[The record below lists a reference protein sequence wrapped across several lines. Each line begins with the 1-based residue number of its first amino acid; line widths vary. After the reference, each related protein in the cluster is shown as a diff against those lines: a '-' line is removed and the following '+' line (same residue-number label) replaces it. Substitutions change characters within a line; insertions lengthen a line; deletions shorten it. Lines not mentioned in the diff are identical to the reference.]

1 MTDLKEHE
9 DSLPEWSTDED
20 DEEVEMYT
28 RPDPV
33 EDAPEAGEEG
43 GEGDVAEEGEGA
55 EDGGKKK
62 KKKEKKPKAPKED
75 PPLLARPE
83 TPEDFERFEA
93 QAYEVMV
100 NCVDLPNADSGILKS
115 SLSDPTCILYMKDE
129 PSGKW
134 FEAGRTEKLK
144 DTLSPEWITRI
155 PVDYFEN
162 EDSTCKFVVYDF
174 DKNNTDLKKA
184 TFLGQYICDF
194 GDIIKG
200 GEKFRQ
206 ECPMTAQ
213 DGETP
218 NKKKGEPSKI
228 IIGALPVVNK
238 KVLYTL
244 QFAGNN
250 IDKASK
256 KGLTDAYL
264 EMAASTAD
272 DEESFVTFHRTEVIK
287 KTVNPEWEKFSITV
301 NQISGDNLDRK
312 LRISVNHWSKK
323 GSKLIGSC
331 ATTFGELKERVAN
344 GEAIDFVLINEEKK
358 TGKNADKYE
367 NSGIVSLISMK
378 KKKLRTKK
386 SPPKDP
392 VDEVEVSA
400 RTMDITED
408 DEPPMRATMPIDTPD
423 EIPAEDAEEAAKDAP
438 EDAAEDEAEAEEEA
452 AEEDDGQIFV

>member
-1 MTDLKEHE
+1 MGIFEKWIFFVKMTDLKEHE

-33 EDAPEAGEEG
+33 EDAPEAEEG
-43 GEGDVAEEGEGA
+43 AGDVADGAEGEG
-55 EDGGKKK
+55 EDGKKK
-62 KKKEKKPKAPKED
+62 KKKAPKED

-83 TPEDFERFEA
+83 TPDDFERFEA
-93 QAYEVMV
+93 QAYEVTV

-144 DTLSPEWITRI
+144 DTLPPEWITRI
-155 PVDYFEN
+155 PVD
-162 EDSTCKFVVYDF
+162 DF

-228 IIGALPVVNK
+228 LIGALPVVNK

-272 DEESFVTFHRTEVIK
+272 DEDAFVTFHRTEVIK

-331 ATTFGELKERVAN
+331 ATTFRELKDRVAN

-358 TGKNADKYE
+358 NGKKADKYE
-367 NSGIVSLISMK
+367 NSRQFGFN
-378 KKKLRTKK
+378 
-386 SPPKDP
+386 
-392 VDEVEVSA
+392 E
-400 RTMDITED
+400 
-408 DEPPMRATMPIDTPD
+408 
-423 EIPAEDAEEAAKDAP
+423 
-438 EDAAEDEAEAEEEA
+438 
-452 AEEDDGQIFV
+452 

>member
-33 EDAPEAGEEG
+33 EDAPADEADGVDEDPEE
-43 GEGDVAEEGEGA
+43 D
-55 EDGGKKK
+55 DGGKKK
-62 KKKEKKPKAPKED
+62 KKKEKKSKAPKED

-83 TPEDFERFEA
+83 TPDDFERFEA

-100 NCVDLPNADSGILKS
+100 NCVDLPNADSGLLKS
-115 SLSDPTCILYMKDE
+115 SLSDPTCIMYMKDE

-155 PVDYFEN
+155 QVDYFEN

-200 GEKFRQ
+200 GEKFNQ
-206 ECPMTAQ
+206 ECPMTTQ
-213 DGETP
+213 DGESP
-218 NKKKGEPSKI
+218 NKKKGEPSQIK
-228 IIGALPVVNK
+228 IGALPVVNK

-244 QFAGNN
+244 QFAGKN

-272 DEESFVTFHRTEVIK
+272 DESYITFHRTEVIK
-287 KTVNPEWEKFSITV
+287 KTVDPEWEKFSITV
-301 NQISGDNLDRK
+301 NQISGDNLNRK

-331 ATTFGELKERVAN
+331 ATTFGELKDRVAN
-344 GEAIDFVLINEEKK
+344 GEAIDFVLINEEKQ

-392 VDEVEVSA
+392 VDEVEATA

-423 EIPAEDAEEAAKDAP
+423 EIPAEDAE
-438 EDAAEDEAEAEEEA
+438 AEDEEEPEETAEDDAEAEEN
-452 AEEDDGQIFV
+452 DGQIFV